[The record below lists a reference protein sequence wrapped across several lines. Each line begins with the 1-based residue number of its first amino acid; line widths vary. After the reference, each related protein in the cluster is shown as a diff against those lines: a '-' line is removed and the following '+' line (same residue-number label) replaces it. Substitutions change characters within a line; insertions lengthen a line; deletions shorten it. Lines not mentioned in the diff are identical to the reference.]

1 MPLNKCP
8 HCGKYF
14 GAEFVEESRLN
25 SLYKTNNTAG
35 WARAQLQIHV
45 EMAEDHNLPEWY
57 INDIKR
63 IRDGIHIT
71 V

>member
-1 MPLNKCP
+1 MNKCP

-14 GAEFVEESRLN
+14 GAEVVEESRLN

-35 WARAQLQIHV
+35 WAREQLRILV
-45 EMAEDHNLPEWY
+45 DMAECHKLPEWY
-57 INDIKR
+57 VKDIKR
-63 IRDGIHIT
+63 IRAQIHIT